1 MRSQKGSSRQ
11 VHPVSL
17 PSHTASL
24 QPRARPN
31 QQHSE
36 EGRAKR
42 RGDKPQVNSGV
53 KDYLQLGTQPA
64 RQLLVKGY
72 SSMSRLRSEYVIAPT
87 NGFKLVSLALK
98 SGPPKSIHL

>member
-1 MRSQKGSSRQ
+1 MRSQKGSRRR
-11 VHPVSL
+11 VHAVSL
-17 PSHTASL
+17 PSHTASV

-31 QQHSE
+31 QQQNE
-36 EGRAKR
+36 DGRAQS

-64 RQLLVKGY
+64 RQLLVKQN
-72 SSMSRLRSEYVIAPT
+72 SSMSRLRSEYEMAPT

-98 SGPPKSIHL
+98 SGPSKSIHL